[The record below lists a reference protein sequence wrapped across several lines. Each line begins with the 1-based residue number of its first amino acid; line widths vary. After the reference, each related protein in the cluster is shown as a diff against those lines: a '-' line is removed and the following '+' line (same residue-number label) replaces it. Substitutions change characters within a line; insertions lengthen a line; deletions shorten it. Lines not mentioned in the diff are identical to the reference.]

1 MSATSGSNATPNSTQ
16 DGDSTIPCG
25 IKVATPDLFYGDR
38 TKLED
43 WLLQFDMYFT
53 FQGSELDDNCHV
65 SLVATFMRGAALQW
79 IKPFL
84 VKYMASEAPKEVN
97 K

>member
-16 DGDSTIPCG
+16 DGDSTIPRG

-53 FQGSELDDNCHV
+53 F
-65 SLVATFMRGAALQW
+65 
-79 IKPFL
+79 
-84 VKYMASEAPKEVN
+84 
-97 K
+97 